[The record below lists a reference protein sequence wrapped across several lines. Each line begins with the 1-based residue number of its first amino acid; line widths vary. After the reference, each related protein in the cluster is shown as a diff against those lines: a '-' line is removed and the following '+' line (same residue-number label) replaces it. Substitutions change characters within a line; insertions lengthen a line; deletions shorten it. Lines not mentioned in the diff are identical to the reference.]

1 MNQTVMNNHVKCKA
15 VAQPAIAGWFRR
27 GLNGGPGQ
35 LAVGLGCAD
44 PDVEFALP
52 FFCAAPR
59 STTRGVARLRV
70 TVIGGRAFTT
80 ADGPLERPIRGLVR
94 TQPLRLGRKT
104 LLMKKIMNRA
114 RMKK

>member
-1 MNQTVMNNHVKCKA
+1 MQDRELARGLIEA
-15 VAQPAIAGWFRR
+15 VAQPVIADCLRR

-44 PDVEFALP
+44 SDVEFAIP

-70 TVIGGRAFTT
+70 TVIEGRAFTT
-80 ADGPLERPIRGLVR
+80 VDGPLERPIRGDVSPSR
-94 TQPLRLGRKT
+94 Y
-104 LLMKKIMNRA
+104 A
-114 RMKK
+114 